1 MKPAEIKTAIR
12 LQNLGHAYVP
22 GAWIFRGYEATIA
35 SGKIVALLGINGCG
49 KSTLLDLIMGP
60 LKPTEGSV
68 DVNGEVAYVPQ
79 FFNAMFNYTVLDIV
93 TMGRAKKISLF
104 AQPSSHDIELCMNAL
119 ERFGME
125 DFALRPFMEL
135 SGGQRQLVIFA
146 RALVS
151 EASIVILDEPTSAL
165 DLRHQN
171 VVLDWIV
178 SLSCEN
184 ALTILFSTHHVHHA
198 YAIADYALLMLGDGT
213 ALYGGAHN
221 VLSERNLSALYE
233 VPIQRAE
240 LRHDSRSVATLVPVY
255 FGKQRKILGSVPS
268 ECKHNS
274 GINYRSVNI

>member
-1 MKPAEIKTAIR
+1 MKPPETKTAIR

-22 GAWIFRGYEATIA
+22 GAWIFRGYEAAIA
-35 SGKIVALLGINGCG
+35 SGRIIALLGINGCG
-49 KSTLLDLIMGP
+49 KTTLLNQIMGL

-68 DVNGEVAYVPQ
+68 HVDGEVAYVPQ

-93 TMGRAKKISLF
+93 AMGRAKKISLF
-104 AQPSSHDIELCMNAL
+104 AQPSPHDLELCMSAL
-119 ERFGME
+119 ERFSME
-125 DFALRPFMEL
+125 DFASRPFMEL

-151 EASIVILDEPTSAL
+151 EANIIILDEPTSAL

-171 VVLDWIV
+171 DILDWIV

-184 ALTILFSTHHVHHA
+184 KLTILFSTHHVHHA

-213 ALYGGAHN
+213 ALYGGAHSI
-221 VLSERNLSALYE
+221 LTESNLSALYE

-240 LRHDSRSVATLVPVY
+240 LQHDSRSVATLVPVY
-255 FGKQRKILGSVPS
+255 FGKHRKIPS
-268 ECKHNS
+268 GMLPECKQNY
-274 GINYRSVNI
+274 GINANDE